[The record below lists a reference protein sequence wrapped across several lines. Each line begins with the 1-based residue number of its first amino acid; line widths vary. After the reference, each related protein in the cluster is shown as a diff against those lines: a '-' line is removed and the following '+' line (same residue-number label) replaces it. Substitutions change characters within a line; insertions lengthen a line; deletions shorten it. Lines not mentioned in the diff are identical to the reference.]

1 MMSGREL
8 VNWEKKGSVG
18 LLTINNPPVNALS
31 ATVVNEILEC
41 LREMERDDHV
51 RVMVVTGAGS
61 KAFMAGADI
70 KEFPQLMQ
78 GKAGVAGMYAARAH
92 NMFSYLD
99 GFPKPTVAAINGLA
113 LGGGCE
119 LALSCDLRV
128 AADSALLGLPEI
140 KLGLF
145 PGGGGT
151 QRLPRLI
158 GEAKAKELMYTGD
171 FIPAQEA
178 LRIGLVNS
186 VVPQSE
192 VLRAALELAN
202 KIAQRPGVALNL
214 IKQCVDRGMQM
225 TLEEG
230 LRLECD
236 LFDRVFLTEDVREG
250 VSAFIEKREPKFN
263 HK

>member
-1 MMSGREL
+1 MPGEL
-8 VNWEKKGSVG
+8 VNWEKRDKAGI
-18 LLTINNPPVNALS
+18 LTINNPPVNALS
-31 ATVVNEILEC
+31 GKVGDEIMACLE
-41 LREMERDDHV
+41 EMEKDDEV
-51 RVMVVTGAGS
+51 RVVVVTGAGP

-70 KEFPQLMQ
+70 KEFPTLMQ
-78 GKAGVAGMYAARAH
+78 GKAGVAGKFAAQAH
-92 NMFSYLD
+92 SMFNRLD
-99 GFPKPTVAAINGLA
+99 SFPKPTVAAINGLA

-128 AADSALLGLPEI
+128 AGENALLGLPEI

-171 FIPAQEA
+171 FITAQEA

-186 VVPQSE
+186 VVPQAE
-192 VLRAALELAN
+192 VLNAALELAG
-202 KIAQRPGVALNL
+202 KIALRPGVALNL
-214 IKQCVDRGMQM
+214 IKQCVDRGLQM

-250 VSAFIEKREPKFN
+250 VISFIEKRDPRFI
-263 HK
+263 HR

>member
-1 MMSGREL
+1 MSAREL
-8 VNWEKKGSVG
+8 VNWEKKDSAG
-18 LLTINNPPVNALS
+18 LMTINNPPVNALS
-31 ATVVNEILEC
+31 GKVVEEILAC
-41 LREMERDDHV
+41 LREMGKDPEV
-51 RVMVVTGAGS
+51 RVVVVTGAGS

-70 KEFPQLMQ
+70 KEFPHLMQ
-78 GKAGVAGMYAARAH
+78 GRAGVAGEYASRGH
-92 NMFSYLD
+92 NMFNYLD

-119 LALSCDLRV
+119 LALCCDLRV
-128 AADSALLGLPEI
+128 AGENALLGLPEI

-158 GEAKAKELMYTGD
+158 GEARAKELMYLGD

-178 LRIGLVNS
+178 LRIGLVNT
-186 VVPQSE
+186 VVPQAE
-192 VLRAALELAN
+192 VLTAALELAQ
-202 KIAQRPGVALNL
+202 KISQRPGAALSL
-214 IKQCVDRGMQM
+214 IKQCVDRGLQM

-250 VSAFIEKREPKFN
+250 VSAFIEKREPKFK
-263 HK
+263 HR